1 MAKRK
6 NINGLP
12 NNLIQ
17 QYFSTLF
24 YWDGGY
30 MADWIWNASKEK
42 GISEIEI
49 DILNK
54 SASPTSINI
63 KQITTFLDRLR
74 TTIDKEL
81 SNNGFETDFIIS
93 AKFDI
98 CISSRFKAQRLLT
111 CTATLIDK
119 EQRIYKS
126 KTYTEKS
133 YEDGFTV
140 FREPLTEKIG
150 NWVRQKLNIT
160 GK

>member
-30 MADWIWNASKEK
+30 MADWIWNASNEK

-49 DILNK
+49 DILNQTV
-54 SASPTSINI
+54 SPASINI
-63 KQITTFLDRLR
+63 KQITTYLDRLK

-81 SNNGFETDFIIS
+81 KNNGFQTDFIIS

-98 CISSRFKAQRLLT
+98 FISSKFKAQRLLT
-111 CTATLIDK
+111 CTAALIDK

-150 NWVRQKLNIT
+150 NWIRQKLNIT
-160 GK
+160 TK

>member
-24 YWDGGY
+24 YWNGGY
-30 MADWIWNASKEK
+30 MADWIWNASTEK
-42 GISEIEI
+42 NISEIEI

-54 SASPTSINI
+54 TVLPNTIEI
-63 KQITTFLDRLR
+63 KQITTYLDRLK
-74 TTIDKEL
+74 TTISKEL
-81 SNNGFETDFIIS
+81 TNNGFENDFIVS

-98 CISSRFKAQRLLT
+98 FISAKFRTQKLLT
-111 CTATLIDK
+111 CTATLIDR

-126 KTYTEKS
+126 KTYTEKA
-133 YEDGFTV
+133 YEDTFTV
-140 FREPLTEKIG
+140 FKKPLTMKIG
-150 NWVRQKLNIT
+150 NWIKQKI
-160 GK
+160 KI